1 MGIEIVK
8 FARRS
13 WEMAP
18 KREASTSGAVKN
30 FSRIP
35 RGKLSKSGSIL
46 YPHLVD
52 SWAAFTCY
60 CYFGATHLYS
70 LFIDSVLLFDD

>member
-18 KREASTSGAVKN
+18 KREASTSEAVKN

-46 YPHLVD
+46 
-52 SWAAFTCY
+52 
-60 CYFGATHLYS
+60 
-70 LFIDSVLLFDD
+70 